1 MSSSTRNPTSAPRVS
16 VLMPVFNTARYLDD
30 ALDSIGAQS
39 FTDIE
44 FIVVDDGSSDGSTQM
59 LQLFAA
65 REPRMKLVT
74 RGNLGLIATR
84 NELLGAAR
92 GDLVAWMDSDDISLP
107 QRLALQI
114 NEFDKDPNL
123 VCLGSAAQCI
133 DPDGNFLNIERYPL
147 LHPQILADQKKG
159 GAMRFPTTMMRRE
172 LALRV
177 GGFREPFRMGED
189 FDLLL
194 RLSEIGKMA
203 NLSDTLYLY
212 RQHLASVCATLGTQW
227 PAYRDCILEL
237 AEERRRNGKDRL
249 QNGGSLSIPRTAEET
264 QNAVRAYH
272 SWAGYALANGNL
284 PLAWK
289 YARAA
294 VAARATSKEAWKMVL
309 RCIRSWFELS

>member
-1 MSSSTRNPTSAPRVS
+1 MSSSTRDPTSVPRVS

-44 FIVVDDGSSDGSTQM
+44 FIVVDDGSSDGSTRM

-133 DPDGNFLNIERYPL
+133 DPDGNFLNI
-147 LHPQILADQKKG
+147 Q
-159 GAMRFPTTMMRRE
+159 
-172 LALRV
+172 
-177 GGFREPFRMGED
+177 
-189 FDLLL
+189 
-194 RLSEIGKMA
+194 
-203 NLSDTLYLY
+203 
-212 RQHLASVCATLGTQW
+212 
-227 PAYRDCILEL
+227 
-237 AEERRRNGKDRL
+237 
-249 QNGGSLSIPRTAEET
+249 
-264 QNAVRAYH
+264 
-272 SWAGYALANGNL
+272 
-284 PLAWK
+284 
-289 YARAA
+289 
-294 VAARATSKEAWKMVL
+294 
-309 RCIRSWFELS
+309 